1 MGWPLEQRDD
11 ATLAGEYLSRI
22 AQGRI
27 DPASQT
33 TPTSCSLT
41 VIQDRQQRGF
51 GLPPQGFDEFE
62 VATGNRIHDQEF
74 LRVVHPYLLQVR
86 RRPALSPSDVR
97 NQPRD
102 GGQSGIQCLRIG
114 AGEIPHRQGLRE

>member
-1 MGWPLEQRDD
+1 MGWPLEQCDD
-11 ATLAGEYLSRI
+11 ATLAGKDLGRI

-27 DPASQT
+27 DPASQA
-33 TPTSCSLT
+33 TPASCSLT

-51 GLPPQGFDEFE
+51 GLSPQGFDEFE
-62 VATGNRIHDQEF
+62 VATGNRIYDQEF

-97 NQPRD
+97 NQPR
-102 GGQSGIQCLRIG
+102 GSGQSGVQCLRIG
-114 AGEIPHRQGLRE
+114 AGQIPQRQGLRE